1 MAQNPLSGHTAGTN
15 DGLRDGDH
23 ILSPSLT
30 NIYEGL
36 HGNGIL
42 NPHDTAFGSTDRN
55 NVANLPGAVTNS
67 SDHILTIKSF
77 QCVLDGV
84 LYNMDDGAGG
94 ATFNVTL
101 AVGADMLT
109 GTSMTNLVSGQ
120 ECLFAIVAVGGLD
133 NGSVKFVQGAP
144 SSIGA
149 GNYPSLSGS
158 NADAYLKMSV
168 ASTAQNKQS
177 MVIATVRAVH
187 NNSPGAGNTGAL
199 TITEVNDK
207 RVFIRP
213 SPFYLSPVTTG
224 SPGDSDHLNSHT
236 ALAQIH
242 GAGEHGNFG
251 NNGVLWMSYNE
262 DDNAPNLYFSSA
274 DSNGANRHTHLLGPS
289 RIKALTASRNF
300 EFDDAQV
307 FTFTGAGTKNLTP
320 TGTFPP
326 GHAIIVT
333 VLSGGAVTFDP
344 SGINTTLT
352 ASDAVMFVYN
362 GTAFVKVIHSGIT
375 SQSSSGATGLVQLSD
390 GSGGYTSDAK
400 LFWTT
405 ASSTFT
411 VNGKLT
417 VTGLIDPTGLEF
429 TPVGSNPGGTAAN
442 TLWLDSG
449 ASNALKH
456 GANTVLN
463 SASSVADLS
472 DVTNAGSGAII
483 TSSERTKLTNIETN
497 ADVTDA
503 TNVNAAIAGHT
514 YTAATVAAND
524 KVLIQDTDG
533 SNAVKTVTASSIA
546 ALGGGGGGSSSTI
559 VDADND
565 TKINVETTSD
575 DDKIIM
581 TTAGTDA
588 VEIHDAGLL
597 QGTNM
602 RLLNATQLAFHNGN
616 AASNF
621 VSIGITNSHVSAGSK
636 ILTFN
641 ADLGALGDT
650 ILTSNGVAVAAGS
663 GTFDLGL
670 AGQIASGVSEL
681 IKLHA
686 FGLQN
691 TIVSS
696 GNVTGVANHLGQ
708 YVIMTGSGQ
717 TFNLPNGV
725 AIVAGSHVTILAGS
739 SNSVTVTATGG
750 ATINGGAANGSITV
764 TGYNGVT
771 CICIDASNNWLALG
785 V

>member
-36 HGNGIL
+36 HSNGIL

-77 QCVLDGV
+77 RCVLDGV
-84 LYNMDDGAGG
+84 LYNMDDGSGG

-101 AVGADMLT
+101 AAGADMLS
-109 GTSMTNLVSGQ
+109 GTSIANLGTGE
-120 ECLFAIVAVGGLD
+120 ECLFAIVAVGGLG
-133 NGSVKFVQGAP
+133 NGSVKFVQGAK
-144 SSIGA
+144 STIGA

-168 ASTAQNKQS
+168 AGTAQNKQS

-187 NNSPGAGNTGAL
+187 NNSPGAGNTANL

-242 GAGEHGNFG
+242 GADEHGDFG

-375 SQSSSGATGLVQLSD
+375 SPTSSGATGLVQLSD

-483 TSSERTKLTNIETN
+483 TSGERTKLTNIETN

-546 ALGGGGGGSSSTI
+546 ALGGGGGGGSAI

-565 TKINVETTSD
+565 TKIDVETTSD

-597 QGTNM
+597 QGTKM
-602 RLLNATQLAFHNGN
+602 KLLNATKLSLHNGN
-616 AASNF
+616 AASNG
-621 VSIGITNSHVSAGSK
+621 VTIEVTNAHVTGSSK
-636 ILTFN
+636 ALTFN
-641 ADLGALGDT
+641 ADLGASDT
-650 ILTSNGVAVAAGS
+650 ILTSAGVAAACTSGTFSLGTAGQVAAG
-663 GTFDLGL
+663 
-670 AGQIASGVSEL
+670 VVEL
-681 IKLHA
+681 VKLHA
-686 FGLQN
+686 FALQN

-696 GNVTGVANHLGQ
+696 GNRNMVVNDLGQ
-708 YVIMTGSGQ
+708 YIIMTGSGQ
-717 TFNLPNGV
+717 TYNLIAN
-725 AIVAGSHVTILAGS
+725 ATAGMQVTILAGS

-750 ATINGGAANGSITV
+750 KTINGGAANGSITV